1 MLDLEVLI
9 VKSGVLVLATLSIVR
24 LVWQDFNN
32 LRGDF
37 RRKRKRR

>member
-1 MLDLEVLI
+1 MLDLELLI
-9 VKSGVLVLATLSIVR
+9 VKGGVLALATLSIIR

-37 RRKRKRR
+37 RRKGKRR